1 LAESSIL
8 IDLIRQRLTSYHPKD
23 ALQEEQAI
31 KEILQEVAL
40 YSLWRGGFFEIAA
53 FQGGTSLRILH
64 KLPRFSEDLDFILQQ
79 PNASFGW
86 GRYLDPLLAGL
97 TEFGLQSEVLDK
109 SKMDRNIREALLKND
124 SISNQLNLSFSRGR
138 SRPTLKIKLEID
150 INPPA
155 GSTFS
160 YTYLDFPLDFEVCHQ
175 DLSSNFALKIHALLC
190 RPYIKG
196 RDWYDFNWY
205 IKQKVSPNLPH
216 LQAALNQFGPWR
228 AQNPVISTRWVV
240 DRLDEKIATIDWK
253 AAAADVERFL
263 GAADRE
269 SLKIWSARFF
279 STRASQLLSS

>member
-8 IDLIRQRLTSYHPKD
+8 IDLIRQRLTSYQPKD
-23 ALQEEQAI
+23 ALEEEQAI

-64 KLPRFSEDLDFILQQ
+64 QLPRFSEDLDFILQQ
-79 PNASFGW
+79 PNASFEW
-86 GRYLDPLLAGL
+86 GGYLDPLVAGL

-138 SRPTLKIKLEID
+138 SHPTLKIKLEID

-155 GSTFS
+155 GSTFA

-175 DLSSNFALKIHALLC
+175 DLPSNFALKIHALLC

-228 AQNPVISTRWVV
+228 AQNPVIGTRWVV
-240 DRLDEKIATIDWK
+240 DRLDERIATIDWK
-253 AAAADVERFL
+253 AAARDVERFL

-279 STRASQLLSS
+279 STRASQLLDS